1 MTLTN
6 QQLRGKAALRAIAS
20 GHSNQFTLGF
30 IGVGYMGSRIAKRLA
45 ASRGKGQPGFS
56 AVGFSVVA
64 FDQDRR
70 KAGELAPLGIS
81 LAANPRELARDADVI
96 LSCLS
101 DDAAVHAVYDGPD
114 GVLANAEKETL
125 IIEMSTVRPDTSRW
139 LYQAGRERGLDVL
152 DVAISGSTP
161 AAEQGALT
169 LLGGGDREAFDAAQP
184 IFREIAAQWFYM
196 GPSGSGTTMKLVV
209 NALLGIGMQAIAEAA
224 AFGEK
229 AGLQRD
235 RLLEVLA
242 QTKVVAPAHVGK
254 IAQARAND
262 YAPQFPVRH
271 MNKDF
276 RLILETAAA
285 VQAPMPATA
294 AAQQVNVSEAAKGNE
309 EDFSAVVRT
318 MELLAGIARY

>member
-6 QQLRGKAALRAIAS
+6 QHLRGKSALRALAS
-20 GHSNQFTLGF
+20 GDSSPLTLGF

-45 ASRGKGQPGFS
+45 ASSGKSQPGFS
-56 AVGFSVVA
+56 VVV
-64 FDQDRR
+64 FDRDRH

-81 LAANPRELARDADVI
+81 LADNPQQLARDADVI

-101 DDAAVHAVYDGPD
+101 DDAAVRAVYDGPD
-114 GVLANAEKETL
+114 GVLANAGKETL
-125 IIEMSTVRPDTSRW
+125 VIEMSTVRPDTSRW
-139 LYQAGRERGLDVL
+139 LAQAGRECGLDVL

-161 AAEQGALT
+161 AAAQGALT
-169 LLGGGDREAFDAAQP
+169 LLGGGDRDAFDAALP
-184 IFREIAAQWFYM
+184 IFRRIAAQWFYM

-209 NALLGIGMQAIAEAA
+209 NSLLGIGMQAIAEAA

-229 AGLQRD
+229 AGLERD

-254 IAQARAND
+254 IAQARTND
-262 YAPQFPVRH
+262 YGPQFPVRH

-285 VQAPMPATA
+285 LQAPMPATA
-294 AAQQVNVSEAAKGNE
+294 AAQQVNVIEAAKGNE

-318 MELLAGIARY
+318 MELLGGIAG

>member
-6 QQLRGKAALRAIAS
+6 HRLRGTAALRALAS
-20 GHSNQFTLGF
+20 GHSSQLALGF
-30 IGVGYMGSRIAKRLA
+30 LGVGYMGSRIVKRLV
-45 ASRGKGQPGFS
+45 ASAGKTQP
-56 AVGFSVVA
+56 GFSVVA
-64 FDQDRR
+64 FDRDRR

-81 LAANPRELARDADVI
+81 FADNPRDLARDADVI
-96 LSCLS
+96 LSCLP
-101 DDAAVHAVYDGPD
+101 DDAAVRAVYDGPD
-114 GVLANAEKETL
+114 GVVANTEKETL
-125 IIEMSTVRPDTSRW
+125 IIEMSTVRPETSRW
-139 LYQAGRERGLDVL
+139 LHAAGKQRGIEVI

-169 LLGGGDREAFDAAQP
+169 LLGGGDLEAFQAAQP
-184 IFREIAAQWFYM
+184 IFRLIAAQWFHM

-209 NALLGIGMQAIAEAA
+209 NALLGVGMQAIAEAA

-242 QTKVVAPAHVGK
+242 QTKVVAPAHIGK

-262 YAPQFPVRH
+262 YSPQFPIRH

-285 VQAPMPATA
+285 VEAPMPATA
-294 AAQQVNVSEAAKGNE
+294 AAQQVNAVEAAEGNE
-309 EDFSAVVRT
+309 EDFSAVVRA
-318 MELLAGIARY
+318 MEAPARIAR